1 MRDPFAAIVA
11 ALNGDACD
19 TAGTSPDVRIDTDR
33 RPRTGSPEIVF
44 GASKTDEQILAA
56 CRRLL
61 ATESRVIVSRVERDR
76 VERLADSLGD
86 VRVEQPYPGST
97 VVVAGEGSRVVA
109 TLGHVAVITAGT
121 SDLAAAGEAATV
133 ASELGCRV
141 SVVADVGIAGLHRLV
156 QPLRRLVAEG
166 VAAIIV
172 AAGMDGALPTVVTG
186 LVDVPVI
193 GLPTSVGYGVA
204 TGGNAALGTMLS
216 SCTPGLA
223 VVNIDNGVGAGVFAA
238 RIARAA
244 ARRDQESS

>member
-1 MRDPFAAIVA
+1 MRDPFAAIAA
-11 ALNGDACD
+11 ALSGEDDAAA
-19 TAGTSPDVRIDTDR
+19 TTSPDIRIDTDR
-33 RPRTGSPEIVF
+33 RRRTGSPEIVF
-44 GASKTDEQILAA
+44 GAAKSDAQILAA

-61 ATESRVIVSRVERDR
+61 AIERRVIVSRVERDR
-76 VERLADSLGD
+76 IERLAASIGD
-86 VRVEQPYPGST
+86 VVVEQPYPGQT
-97 VVVAGEGSRVVA
+97 VVVATPGSSVA
-109 TLGHVAVITAGT
+109 PTLGHIAVITAGT
-121 SDLAAAGEAATV
+121 SDLQAAGEAATV

-156 QPLRRLVAEG
+156 RPLRELVAGG

-193 GLPTSVGYGVA
+193 GLPTSVGYGIA
-204 TGGNAALGTMLS
+204 SGGSAALGTMLS

-238 RIARAA
+238 RIARSA
-244 ARRDQESS
+244 ARADQRSR